1 MRDLELNDNTLNS
14 NQENHCYLI
23 KKETAETGSERGNTS
38 FWSSS
43 HCNMATEE
51 KITNVYSSD
60 VSTNYKKRDN
70 LTSSQRIRRGPTSI
84 L

>member
-14 NQENHCYLI
+14 NQENHCYLN

-38 FWSSS
+38 FWYPS
-43 HCNMATEE
+43 HCNLATEE
-51 KITNVYSSD
+51 KITNVYSSE
-60 VSTNYKKRDN
+60 VNKTYKKRDN
-70 LTSSQRIRRGPTSI
+70 LTSSQRIRSGPTSI